1 MESFAESQAGW
12 WSRLISPRVRHDDP
26 GKQMNARVVGA
37 VSLSLVCIFSLAQVL
52 LEISDEN
59 FETSLGHMIG
69 YAIMLGS
76 FFANRYGRYQFAA
89 MALVVMFGLV
99 PIIRVVTEAT
109 NSPVSTLGFTTLS
122 LVLGGVLLSA
132 RAILAIAIAEIG
144 AVALTPR
151 FNDAV
156 AGDRSGYLDV
166 LLVLVVGTVVSVFG
180 VRHRAR
186 VERSRRAAIEESERR
201 YRLLSEDLEE
211 RVKERTL
218 ELANTNRELESFA
231 ESVSHDLRSPL
242 MGVDGYAA
250 ILAEDYGNVLDGD
263 AMEKLSSIRGAAK
276 RMSRLIDD
284 LLKLSRMARLPLART
299 PQDMSGRCGA
309 IAEDLR
315 RSDPNRNVVF
325 DIQPGIVVQAD
336 ETLIGVVLDNLLR
349 NAWKFSRNR
358 EDARISVT
366 KSIEGG
372 MIVFRVSDNGAGF
385 DMAYAEKLFEPFQR
399 LHRQSEFEGHGVG
412 LASVE
417 RIVKRHGGWIRG
429 EGKPDEGATFSFS
442 LGSNS

>member
-1 MESFAESQAGW
+1 MEDRTESQDGW
-12 WSRLISPRVRHDDP
+12 WSRLISPRVPHVDP
-26 GKQMNARVVGA
+26 GRQMNARVVGA
-37 VSLSLVCIFSLAQVL
+37 ISLSLFCVFFAAQVL
-52 LEISDEN
+52 LEVTDER
-59 FETSLGHMIG
+59 FETSPGHMIG
-69 YAIMLGS
+69 YGIMLGS
-76 FFANRYGRYQFAA
+76 FFANRYGRYQPAA

-99 PIIRVVTEAT
+99 PIVRVVTEST

-132 RAILAIAIAEIG
+132 RAILAIAIAELCAI
-144 AVALTPR
+144 ACVPQ
-151 FNDAV
+151 FNDSV
-156 AGDRSGYLDV
+156 AADRSGYFDV
-166 LLVLVVGTVVSVFG
+166 LLVLIVGTVIAVFG

-201 YRLLSEDLEE
+201 YRLLSEVLED

-250 ILAEDYGNVLDGD
+250 ILADDYGSVLDSE

-284 LLKLSRMARLPLART
+284 LLKLSRMARLPLARSQ
-299 PQDMSGRCGA
+299 QDISGRCRA

-315 RSDPNRNVVF
+315 RSEQNRNVVF
-325 DIQPGIVVQAD
+325 DIQPGIVAKAD
-336 ETLIGVVLDNLLR
+336 ETLLGVVLDNLLR

-358 EDARISVT
+358 EDAKISVS
-366 KSIEGG
+366 KVVAGG
-372 MIVFRVSDNGAGF
+372 EPVFRVSDNGAGF
-385 DMAYAEKLFEPFQR
+385 DMAYAEKLFEPFAR
-399 LHRQSEFEGHGVG
+399 LHLPSEFEGHGVG

-429 EGKPDEGATFSFS
+429 EGKLDEGATFSFT
-442 LGSNS
+442 LGSDL

>member
-1 MESFAESQAGW
+1 MENLAESHDGW

-26 GKQMNARVVGA
+26 GRQMNARVVGA
-37 VSLSLVCIFSLAQVL
+37 ISLSLFCVFFAAQVL
-52 LEISDEN
+52 LEVTDEN
-59 FETSLGHMIG
+59 FETSLGHVIG
-69 YAIMLGS
+69 YGIMLGS
-76 FFANRYGRYQFAA
+76 FFANRYGRYHFAA

-132 RAILAIAIAEIG
+132 RAILAIAIAEIC
-144 AVALTPR
+144 AVAFVPQ

-156 AGDRSGYLDV
+156 TRDRAGLFDV
-166 LLVLVVGTVVSVFG
+166 LLVLVVGTVIAAFG
-180 VRHRAR
+180 VRHRLR
-186 VERSRRAAIEESERR
+186 VERSRRTAIEQSERR
-201 YRLLSEDLEE
+201 YRLLSEVLED

-250 ILAEDYGNVLDGD
+250 ILAEDYGSVLDSE

-284 LLKLSRMARLPLART
+284 LLKLSRMARLPIART
-299 PQDMSGRCGA
+299 PQDLSGRCAA

-315 RSDPNRNVVF
+315 RSEPNRKVIF

-336 ETLIGVVLDNLLR
+336 ETLLGVVLDNLLR

-358 EDARISVT
+358 EDAKISVS
-366 KSIEGG
+366 KSLVGG
-372 MIVFRVSDNGAGF
+372 ETVFQVSDNGAGF

-399 LHRQSEFEGHGVG
+399 LHRQNEFEGHGVG

-417 RIVKRHGGWIRG
+417 RIVKRQGGWIRG
-429 EGKPDEGATFSFS
+429 EGKPDEGATFLFT
-442 LGSNS
+442 LGVES